1 MSAMVREA
9 TGRRRG
15 RLPWIVLAAALAFLA
30 PPAVAPAAAA
40 EGAAPP
46 PSAPAPPPQ
55 IALVLPFVNGTG
67 DARLDW
73 IGVALQD
80 VINIDL
86 WYVGVLHT
94 WDLPNMVGQAKE
106 APSALAADAPADVS
120 KIVAKLPADLVF
132 AGRYRVAGD
141 QVTVAVRLLRPAA
154 SGPPAEQTG
163 TAPLGQLTDLAGK
176 LVLALLDDAKV
187 PVGADERARILISK
201 SKSVDALQANAKGF
215 DAYARYSLKQED
227 GLLKESLQQFEAAV
241 KADPAYAEAL
251 NNLAW
256 AQFVARE
263 YAKAVPNFERA
274 IGLRVDLI
282 DALVGLGKTK
292 ATASP
297 DDTSALPPLETAVR
311 LNPSL
316 AGHRMEL
323 SEVLEL
329 SGQGARATQE
339 MEAAERIVTG
349 RIPYLEASVHM
360 RMAGLLI
367 RKGDRAAAAARLQ
380 QARAVFQASGVKAG
394 EAGALRAMGDLAA
407 TQRDFPAARR
417 HYTEALAL
425 LKQLGDKRGE
435 AMLQNALGMA
445 ALNGGE
451 GPVAERHF
459 TEGLQ
464 ASRDA
469 GDKSGQT
476 LLLFN
481 LGLVVAARGDLTRAQ
496 SLLFE
501 ALLLARQTGDQEAER
516 AIEERLKQIR
526 NALGS
531 RDAT

>member
-1 MSAMVREA
+1 MNVMVREA
-9 TGRRRG
+9 AGRRRG
-15 RLPWIVLAAALAFLA
+15 RLSWILLAGALALHTPHIA
-30 PPAVAPAAAA
+30 TPAPAAAPPPTSA
-40 EGAAPP
+40 PAAPP
-46 PSAPAPPPQ
+46 P
-55 IALVLPFVNGTG
+55 IALVLPFVNGSG

-86 WYVGVLHT
+86 WYVGALCT

-106 APSALAADAPADVS
+106 PPSALAAESPPDVN
-120 KIVAKLPADLVF
+120 KVVAKLPADLVF
-132 AGRYRVAGD
+132 AGRYRAAGD
-141 QVTVAVRLLRPAA
+141 QVTVTVRLFRPGA

-176 LVLALLDDAKV
+176 LLLALLDEAKV
-187 PVGADERARILISK
+187 PVGADERARILIAK
-201 SKSVDALQANAKGF
+201 TKSVDALRANAQGF
-215 DAYARYSLKQED
+215 DVYARYSLKQEEA
-227 GLLKESLQQFEAAV
+227 LLKESLQRYEAAV
-241 KADPAYAEAL
+241 RADPAYAEAL

-256 AQFVARE
+256 AQFVAKE

-274 IGLRVDLI
+274 IGLRVDLV

-292 ATASP
+292 ATARP
-297 DDTSALPPLETAVR
+297 EDPSALPPLETAVR

-316 AGHRMEL
+316 PGHRLEL

-329 SGQGARATQE
+329 SGQQARALQE
-339 MEAAERIVTG
+339 IEAAERIVKG

-360 RMAGLLI
+360 RLAGILI
-367 RKGDRAAAAARLQ
+367 RKGDRAAAAARLE
-380 QARAVFQASGVKAG
+380 QARAVFQASGVKSG

-407 TQRDFPAARR
+407 TQRDFAVARR

-425 LKQLGDKRGE
+425 VKQLGDKRGE
-435 AMLQNALGMA
+435 ASLQNALGMA

-451 GPVAERHF
+451 GPAAERYF

-481 LGLVVAARGDLTRAQ
+481 LGLVVAARGDLARAQ
-496 SLLFE
+496 NLLFE

-516 AIEERLKQIR
+516 VIEERLKQIR
-526 NALGS
+526 DALGS